1 MIGNPID
8 AYIAESRMNAE
19 TDPAARKAKRDSFV
33 AARTSNLA
41 YALKNGQISEA
52 EAGACVLGLFK
63 GLEAEYGL

>member
-1 MIGNPID
+1 MIGSPID
-8 AYIAESRMNAE
+8 AYLAESRMNAE

-33 AARTSNLA
+33 ASRTSNLA

-52 EAGACVLGLFK
+52 DAGSRILGLFE

>member
-1 MIGNPID
+1 MD
-8 AYIAESRMNAE
+8 AGQIYQEQARKNAE
-19 TDPAARKAKRDSFV
+19 ALKAVRDAFV
-33 AARTSNLA
+33 AARASNLA